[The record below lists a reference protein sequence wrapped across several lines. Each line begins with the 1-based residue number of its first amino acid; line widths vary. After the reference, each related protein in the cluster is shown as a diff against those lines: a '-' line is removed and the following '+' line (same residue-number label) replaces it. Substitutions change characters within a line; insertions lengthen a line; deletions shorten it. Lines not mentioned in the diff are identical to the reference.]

1 MMSKFSEKALIS
13 QKFNNPEEEKKNSPK
28 CGQLIY
34 NPAQT
39 WTHYKRQASFCQPW
53 VNDPIGFPN
62 WLSTSSSIQTLFQK
76 MPIDNYMYE
85 VQYMHF

>member
-1 MMSKFSEKALIS
+1 MMSKFSEKELIS

-39 WTHYKRQASFCQPW
+39 
-53 VNDPIGFPN
+53 
-62 WLSTSSSIQTLFQK
+62 
-76 MPIDNYMYE
+76 
-85 VQYMHF
+85 

>member
-1 MMSKFSEKALIS
+1 MMSKFSEKELIS
-13 QKFNNPEEEKKNSPK
+13 QKFNNPEEEKKNIVQNVGSWSTTLHK
-28 CGQLIY
+28 HEHTIKD
-34 NPAQT
+34 
-39 WTHYKRQASFCQPW
+39 KRLS

-62 WLSTSSSIQTLFQK
+62 WLSMSSSTQTLFQK